1 MGELMREKSIWAS
14 SAACLAA
21 FILGVPF
28 QLVEPP
34 LETGMFLKLYEQALS
49 TQLVLFCIPVVSV
62 LPVGAVFVKEAQN
75 GFIRF
80 YITRI
85 GRIEYIRRKTA
96 QVYVGGVIVVLT
108 AGAVFLAGCFL
119 FLYPLEL
126 VGGISMGELFN
137 AALLLFRICL
147 VGGIVAQMAGIF
159 AVVFQNFYMAYG
171 LPFVCY
177 YLLVI
182 VKERY
187 LPEMYALYPGEWV
200 AFREYWGADKSG
212 IWWTLVLCSLA
223 LWGVHG
229 ILLYRRLK
237 DI

>member
-1 MGELMREKSIWAS
+1 MR
-14 SAACLAA
+14 
-21 FILGVPF
+21 
-28 QLVEPP
+28 
-34 LETGMFLKLYEQALS
+34 
-49 TQLVLFCIPVVSV
+49 
-62 LPVGAVFVKEAQN
+62 
-75 GFIRF
+75 
-80 YITRI
+80 
-85 GRIEYIRRKTA
+85 
-96 QVYVGGVIVVLT
+96 
-108 AGAVFLAGCFL
+108 
-119 FLYPLEL
+119 
-126 VGGISMGELFN
+126 ELFN

-212 IWWTLVLCSLA
+212 IWWMLVLCSLA